1 MTLFTVEFTYRDRLD
16 RKTEPSDNAVAQHQ
30 VSPTCDLLHLIRSS
44 IIVQSLD
51 LIVQS
56 LIHNKFHGN
65 NL

>member
-16 RKTEPSDNAVAQHQ
+16 KPEPYDTAVTQHQ
-30 VSPTCDLLHLIRSS
+30 VSSTCDLLHLTRSS

-56 LIHNKFHGN
+56 LIDNKLHWN